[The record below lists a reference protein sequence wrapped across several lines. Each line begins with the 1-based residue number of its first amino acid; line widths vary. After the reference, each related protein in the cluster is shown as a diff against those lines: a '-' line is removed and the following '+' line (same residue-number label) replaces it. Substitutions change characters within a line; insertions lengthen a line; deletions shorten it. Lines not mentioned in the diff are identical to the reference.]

1 VTSQT
6 LVAADLR
13 RCKNLVRI
21 ALPRQN
27 QRTNEMKEYEE
38 RTPTTKSSQRLE
50 RTDLLLSQLHADL
63 RMGRVPEGLTP
74 EQRRA
79 LARIEAS
86 LDVYV
91 SFFYPHTHVSSQ

>member
-1 VTSQT
+1 
-6 LVAADLR
+6 
-13 RCKNLVRI
+13 
-21 ALPRQN
+21 
-27 QRTNEMKEYEE
+27 
-38 RTPTTKSSQRLE
+38 LE

-63 RMGRVPEGLTP
+63 RLGRVPEGLTP